1 MASAIAANS
10 FGITNLP
17 GSCTGSGFFG
27 IFAAMPISK
36 EDIKKRNLLTR
47 AVREFFDSR
56 GFLEVEVPI
65 MTPTVDPEV
74 NLTPFETALI
84 SPSGKATPMYL
95 VPSPEFQ
102 MKKLLGAGFGNIY
115 TITKVF
121 RNGEF
126 GGGRHNPEFTMLEW
140 YRENA
145 GYFDI
150 MNDCEDLVISLYKG
164 SEIDLSKPWDRVSV
178 NELFIKYCGIDLL
191 ENKDFEAFKKTSEKI
206 GISTQACKTWDD
218 IFYKIFLNKIEPDLG
233 KNKPVFVYNYPAS
246 QGALAKTADD
256 PFWVERFELYIG
268 GQEICNAFSELLDP
282 EEQRKRFENSLKERK
297 EMGKTV
303 LPIDNELLE
312 SLGHIKVPVG
322 GNALGLDRLFM
333 VLLDQRGIEDVLLF
347 PLTKMLNK

>member
-1 MASAIAANS
+1 M
-10 FGITNLP
+10 FT
-17 GSCTGSGFFG
+17 
-27 IFAAMPISK
+27 SK

-47 AVREFFDSR
+47 AVREFFDSH
-56 GFLEVEVPI
+56 GFLEVETPI

-74 NLTPFETALI
+74 NLTPFETALV
-84 SPSGKATPMYL
+84 SPNGEATPMYL

-150 MNDCEDLVISLYKG
+150 MNDCEDLVISLAEK
-164 SEIDLSKPWDRVSV
+164 IDCGIDFKKPWDRISV
-178 NELFIKYCGIDLL
+178 NELFIKNCGIDLL
-191 ENKDFEAFKKTSEKI
+191 KNKDFETFAKASEKI
-206 GISTQACKTWDD
+206 GVSADACKTWDD

-233 KNKPVFVYNYPAS
+233 KDKPVFVYNYPAS
-246 QGALAKTADD
+246 QGALAKKAAD
-256 PFWVERFELYIG
+256 PFWVERFELYIN
-268 GQEICNAFSELLDP
+268 GQEICNAFSELLDV

-303 LPIDNELLE
+303 FPIDNELLD
-312 SLGHIKVPVG
+312 SLGRIKTPVG

-333 VLLDQRGIEDVLLF
+333 VLLDKGSIKDVLLF

>member
-1 MASAIAANS
+1 MVHAIAANKV
-10 FGITNLP
+10 FEITNLP
-17 GSCTGSGFFG
+17 GSCIGSGFFG

-36 EDIKKRNLLTR
+36 EDIQKRNLLTR
-47 AVREFFDSR
+47 AVREFFDSH
-56 GFLEVEVPI
+56 GFLEVETPI

-74 NLTPFETALI
+74 NLTPFETTLV
-84 SPSGKATPMYL
+84 SPSGEATPMYL

-150 MNDCEDLVISLYKG
+150 MKDCEDLIFHLTDGKI
-164 SEIDLSKPWDRVSV
+164 EKNWDRISV
-178 NELFIKYCGIDLL
+178 NELFIKNCGIDLL
-191 ENKDFEAFKKTSEKI
+191 ENKDFETFAKTSERA
-206 GISTQACKTWDD
+206 GVSVSACKTWDD

-246 QGALAKTADD
+246 QGALAKKAAD
-256 PFWVERFELYIG
+256 PFWVERFELYIA
-268 GQEICNAFSELLDP
+268 GQEICNAFSELLDH

-303 LPIDNELLE
+303 FSIDNELLK
-312 SLGHIKVPVG
+312 SLGQINLPVG

-333 VLLDQRGIEDVLLF
+333 VLLDKGSIEDVLLF

>member
-1 MASAIAANS
+1 MS
-10 FGITNLP
+10 
-17 GSCTGSGFFG
+17 
-27 IFAAMPISK
+27 MSK

-56 GFLEVEVPI
+56 GFLEVETPI

-74 NLTPFETALI
+74 NLTPFETTLV
-84 SPSGKATPMYL
+84 SPSGDMTPMYL

-150 MNDCEDLVISLYKG
+150 MEDCEDLVISLMGGKESLTYQG
-164 SEIDLSKPWDRVSV
+164 SEIDTSKPWDRISV

-191 ENKDFEAFKKTSEKI
+191 KNKDFETFKKTAEGI
-206 GISTQACKTWDD
+206 GVGADACKTWDD

-246 QGALAKTADD
+246 QGALAKKASD
-256 PFWVERFELYIG
+256 PFWVERFELYIA

-303 LPIDNELLE
+303 FPIDNELLK
-312 SLGHIKVPVG
+312 SLGQINLPIG